1 MTRRLPALLL
11 ILGALVATVVVARD
25 PVDAEVAQFSQS
37 AAGWMPAAPASAGL
51 TETWFCPGVPATG
64 TDGVSGEIVVANRR
78 NARLLGSAL
87 LMNELGE
94 NARVDVSVD
103 PLSTGR
109 ILLPQQ
115 LTGSMVGALIEI
127 EQGGGLVE
135 QVARHPAGDSVAPCT
150 NAVGDRWYLADGF
163 TVEGSLDQVV
173 LTNPFEQTVVVN
185 LEFATREGPR
195 QPGSY
200 RGLTIPPRSVRVI
213 DLGRP
218 GAGAQSEPLLAVSV
232 EATRGRL
239 VVGRFQRFLGGGRE
253 GAQVTVAQPAV
264 REQWW
269 FADVVKGEGVSEQYS
284 IYTQTD
290 RDATVDVF
298 LLGGSFVPIDP
309 IDVPAR
315 EVATFVP
322 DEVEAMLRGA
332 ERSGGPKA
340 AVLRACIALAP
351 GAVNFITASLALP
364 VMPVCAGADPPMQFL
379 HVADY
384 VAAVD
389 AVLGSGRSGTWNV
402 AGDGTV
408 SWRAL
413 IELAGSRPL
422 PLPEGV
428 LRRLVDVTWR
438 LHLQGRSDSSGLPL
452 SRHPWLAST
461 ERIRRELG
469 WSPQFSSLEAVESWA
484 DGLRRGTTRRRCRRR
499 PSGERPPD

>member
-284 IYTQTD
+284 IYNPTD
-290 RDATVDVF
+290 RDATVDVV

-322 DEVEAMLRGA
+322 DEVEAMPDGRYAIVLA
-332 ERSGGPKA
+332 TLSEPSIVVERARTRTAGDEVGTS
-340 AVLRACIALAP
+340 VVP
-351 GAVNFITASLALP
+351 GATGRQDGYIASTWYVPAAP
-364 VMPVCAGADPPMQFL
+364 AGETTGGLVVFNADNAP
-379 HVADY
+379 
-384 VAAVD
+384 
-389 AVLGSGRSGTWNV
+389 
-402 AGDGTV
+402 GTV
-408 SWRAL
+408 SVSVPTSAGATPL
-413 IELAGSRPL
+413 DGLADVPIGPASQL
-422 PLPEGV
+422 VLDLPEAAAGQQLIV
-428 LRRLVDVTWR
+428 SSTNRIFVE
-438 LHLQGRSDSSGLPL
+438 RS
-452 SRHPWLAST
+452 
-461 ERIRRELG
+461 I
-469 WSPQFSSLEAVESWA
+469 
-484 DGLRRGTTRRRCRRR
+484 
-499 PSGERPPD
+499 PSGVGTLRSTAWAMPAA